1 MNIALKKNKI
11 RHIRNNHKQIYYFK
25 NVKKYYLSQFFF
37 YFKSTASVDGASA
50 KCPLHLFKQTDFLT

>member
-37 YFKSTASVDGASA
+37 I
-50 KCPLHLFKQTDFLT
+50 LNQRRR